1 MNSKKIIARQVAPE
15 CQESPLEY
23 GDAPDLVFVFGNRNF
38 CGMRYDEIKKIY
50 TALAELADDLDFC
63 PESASFISKADGGA
77 YAPEEWDALAT
88 IAREYAGIIPGRD
101 DAECARDAL
110 ELIHGEPF
118 ALYTIRGCC
127 QGDWQRCIMPERY
140 GEKFRDAFEME
151 YFNTGEEWIID
162 DDGDEFSVYTH
173 MWTTDEKRREI
184 ADAVGCSP
192 SAIIMYEFTG
202 YSKVPEYREA

>member
-1 MNSKKIIARQVAPE
+1 MNAKKIIARQVAPE
-15 CQESPLEY
+15 YQESPLEY
-23 GDAPDLVFVFGNRNF
+23 GDAPELVFVFGNRNF
-38 CGMRYDEIKKIY
+38 CGMHADEIEEIY
-50 TALAELADDLDFC
+50 AALGELADALDFA
-63 PESASFISKADGGA
+63 PESVSFINKADGGA

-118 ALYTIRGCC
+118 ALHTIKGCC
-127 QGDWQRCIMPERY
+127 QGDWQLCIMPERY

-162 DDGDEFSVYTH
+162 DDGDGFGVYVH
-173 MWTTDEKRREI
+173 EWTPDGKRREI
-184 ADAVGCSP
+184 ADAVGCST
-192 SAIIMYEFTG
+192 SDITMYEFAG
-202 YSKVPEYREA
+202 YSKVPKYREV